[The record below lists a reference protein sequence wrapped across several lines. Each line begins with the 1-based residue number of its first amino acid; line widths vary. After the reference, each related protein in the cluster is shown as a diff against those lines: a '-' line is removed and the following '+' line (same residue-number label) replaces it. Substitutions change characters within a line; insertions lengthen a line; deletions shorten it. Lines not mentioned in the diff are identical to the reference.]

1 MSVARRPAHAT
12 CLVGL
17 LALGFAACS
26 ASSEDG
32 VDVPDYLGNVPGDP
46 GVGGPSPSV
55 PPGGST
61 NTPPSVGPN
70 TEQQPTNVPLDPTQ
84 PTGQTGGPQ
93 QPAGDQQPTDQTP
106 MDQTPTD
113 QTPTDQT
120 PTDQTPNPAP
130 ASGDRPTAG
139 TANLFT
145 DVLGVPVGD
154 VDAKIHTIINRI
166 FGIGTN
172 EPSPPVEGQGFRL
185 YYELPQD
192 PSEAFIW
199 ASDPNEVRSEGQSY
213 GMMLAVQMNMQTE
226 FNKLW
231 KFADD
236 KMRFR
241 TNDGWNNYFRW
252 QGTVNA
258 SANNITVNFA
268 QNGPAPDGESYFA
281 AALYLANRRWGSGGG
296 VNYLAEAQSLSSAML
311 NNQAS
316 GGQARTPVIDRQSN
330 MVVFFPSNNS
340 ATFSDPSYHV
350 PAFYE
355 IFAQDGPQQDAAR
368 WRQMAQISRQYF
380 VSSANGNTGLHPDY
394 ASFTGVANTGGAGQV
409 HDQFQ
414 FDAWR
419 VIMNMAIDY
428 TWTGP
433 NASLK
438 TQIEKYHS
446 FFANYTTDAANNVS
460 DSLFRI
466 NGNLGTNTSSGADD
480 GGGSS
485 TALTAM
491 LATGALVSDAN
502 NVQLYVDNAWNV
514 GQQSGKYRY
523 YQEMVYALGMLASS
537 GWYGYDWSAQ

>member
-1 MSVARRPAHAT
+1 MFVASRPARAT
-12 CLVGL
+12 FFVSL

-26 ASSEDG
+26 GSSEDG
-32 VDVPDYLGNVPGDP
+32 ADVPDYVGNLPGDTSVNP
-46 GVGGPSPSV
+46 GGPSQPV
-55 PPGGST
+55 LPGSPNGT
-61 NTPPSVGPN
+61 GTGGDQN
-70 TEQQPTNVPLDPTQ
+70 TEQQPTNVPLQPGSGDNGGGAQQPPNTP
-84 PTGQTGGPQ
+84 PTGQPPTG
-93 QPAGDQQPTDQTP
+93 QPPTDQPPTDQPPTDQPPTDQTP
-106 MDQTPTD
+106 
-113 QTPTDQT
+113 
-120 PTDQTPNPAP
+120 
-130 ASGDRPTAG
+130 ASPDRPTRG

-145 DVLGVPVGD
+145 DVLGIPVAD
-154 VDAKIHTIINRI
+154 VDSKIHTVINRI

-172 EPSPPVEGQGFRL
+172 EPSPPVLGQGFRL

-199 ASDPNEVRSEGQSY
+199 ASDTNEVRSEGQSY

-252 QGTVNA
+252 QGTVSA

-268 QNGPAPDGESYFA
+268 QNGPAPDGESYIA
-281 AALYLANRRWGSGGG
+281 AALYLANRRWGSEGA
-296 VNYLAEAQSLSSAML
+296 VNYLAEAQSLTSAML
-311 NNQAS
+311 NNTAS
-316 GGQARTPVIDRQSN
+316 NGRTPVIDPQSN
-330 MVVFFPSNNS
+330 MVVFFPSGTA

-355 IFAQDGPQQDAAR
+355 IFAQDGPQQDSAR
-368 WRQMAQISRQYF
+368 WRQIAQTSRQYF

-394 ASFTGVANTGGAGQV
+394 AAFTGGTVAGNAP

-419 VIMNMAIDY
+419 VMMNMAIDY
-428 TWTGP
+428 TWTAP

-460 DSLFRI
+460 ASLFRI
-466 NGNLGTNTSSGADD
+466 NGNLGTNTAGQDD

-491 LATGALVSDAN
+491 LATGALVSDASN
-502 NVQLYVDNAWNV
+502 IQMYVDNAWNV
-514 GQQSGKYRY
+514 GQQSGTYRY
-523 YQEMVYALGMLASS
+523 YQELVYALGMLSS
-537 GWYGYDWSAQ
+537 AGWYGYDWSAQ